1 MLYLDCSHAHRQ
13 HGKQALMEE
22 VTWHLEGPG
31 LCALRRTG
39 GTGGA
44 TEAPVSLW
52 RGRQEMGADWTHM
65 ASMVWAQSVGLLWG
79 AWISVRWHHTQWLI
93 IFRTC
98 GNMFWDLPNVNYAC
112 FDIWLQEDCEIK
124 ASLGRESIF
133 SRWTLNTAL
142 QKGLTY
148 RNQIYFCF
156 KVGCL

>member
-1 MLYLDCSHAHRQ
+1 MWSEGSQEFSLWILAQLSLLSDLKEYKTPELCVTGRKVTRAGEERSYCQLEDVHVSLVDVMLYLDCSHAHRQ

-65 ASMVWAQSVGLLWG
+65 ASVV
-79 AWISVRWHHTQWLI
+79 
-93 IFRTC
+93 
-98 GNMFWDLPNVNYAC
+98 
-112 FDIWLQEDCEIK
+112 
-124 ASLGRESIF
+124 
-133 SRWTLNTAL
+133 
-142 QKGLTY
+142 
-148 RNQIYFCF
+148 
-156 KVGCL
+156 